1 MRQKPLIGLLVVVVI
16 AVVFW
21 MVGGAI
27 GSSVM
32 GGEEFQ
38 AWRELNFW
46 GYLGMY
52 AGAVVVVSLPL
63 LWFLGRRL
71 AKVFQE
77 QEESA
82 AATRGVGRLA
92 MRAMAGDVAATDH
105 LFDLL
110 ENAPLPAIRYQAA
123 RGLAM
128 VGRPAV
134 DKELF
139 RQVRYWHADDKMALI
154 NTLKTGHEMRVYG
167 LMKLLS
173 EDRNPQVARRA
184 RGALVH
190 VMPKTARMDD
200 YAEKIARPRDIRRAA
215 DARKAAAARGE
226 SAESYPEIPAAAGRR
241 SRGAGA
247 DAAAVAEPAAGP
259 KAGHDGDPAARSAAA
274 DRDRASMSPE
284 ARAARKA
291 DRAADTPDKPL
302 RRRAAKKAREA
313 ADAPPA
319 RALTTEKIGS
329 ERATKTAGVK
339 KKPRPARPCD
349 AAGSGARPQGAGVKQ
364 RARRSRPS
372 SVAGERAEVADSR
385 PAADRPEAVDPHEG
399 TTDMGTDAKP

>member
-16 AVVFW
+16 AVIFW
-21 MVGGAI
+21 MIGGAI

-32 GGEEFQ
+32 GDEEFE

-46 GYLGMY
+46 AYLGMF
-52 AGAVVVVSLPL
+52 AAAVVVVSLPV

-71 AKVFQE
+71 AKVFQQ

-92 MRAMAGDVAATDH
+92 MKAMGGDVAATDH

-110 ENAPLPAIRYQAA
+110 ENNPLPAIRYQAA

-154 NTLKTGHEMRVYG
+154 NTLKTGHDMRVYG

-184 RGALVH
+184 RGALVY

-226 SAESYPEIPAAAGRR
+226 SAESYPEIPTATGRR
-241 SRGAGA
+241 SHGAAAAA
-247 DAAAVAEPAAGP
+247 DAAAAAGSVTGP
-259 KAGHDGDPAARSAAA
+259 EARHDGVPADSSAPAEA
-274 DRDRASMSPE
+274 RASMSPE

-291 DRAADTPDKPL
+291 DRAADTPGTPR
-302 RRRAAKKAREA
+302 RRRAAKKARQA
-313 ADAPPA
+313 ADA
-319 RALTTEKIGS
+319 
-329 ERATKTAGVK
+329 
-339 KKPRPARPCD
+339 
-349 AAGSGARPQGAGVKQ
+349 
-364 RARRSRPS
+364 
-372 SVAGERAEVADSR
+372 
-385 PAADRPEAVDPHEG
+385 
-399 TTDMGTDAKP
+399 